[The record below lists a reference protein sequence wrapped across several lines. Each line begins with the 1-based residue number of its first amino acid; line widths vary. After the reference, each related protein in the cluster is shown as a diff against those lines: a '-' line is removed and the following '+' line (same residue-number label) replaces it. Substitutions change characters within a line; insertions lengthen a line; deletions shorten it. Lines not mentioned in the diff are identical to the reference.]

1 MDQNPFDPLEERLR
15 RLLRREAEEVRLGRE
30 RSAEIVAAAL
40 RRRRRARWKK
50 GLVAAAA
57 AFVLLF
63 GALLSIFP
71 QFRAWAEMHIM
82 HPMLAFT
89 YRYVR
94 VEDSG
99 IGYLVMEKRGERGKA
114 PERVKSA
121 EDLLHD
127 LESGEGKILKKER
140 WLENPTPDSLAQ
152 AEAQLGFPVR
162 LPSRLPSG
170 WSLLALDWARDE
182 VSGRGR
188 AMLTFGPRSGDPQ
201 LRLFITNY
209 PPLAGEQRPEG
220 EEVQK
225 TEVNG
230 KVAYLVR
237 VPRSRVGADGEA
249 VPALPM
255 NVLEWKFGEA
265 FYILTDLEG
274 AFSPEELGEIA
285 ASVR

>member
-30 RSAEIVAAAL
+30 RAAEIVVAAL
-40 RRRRRARWKK
+40 QRRRRARWKK

-99 IGYLVMEKRGERGKA
+99 IGYLVMEKRGEWGKA
-114 PERVKSA
+114 SERVEST
-121 EDLLHD
+121 DTLLHD
-127 LESGEGKILKKER
+127 LESGGGKILKKER
-140 WLENPTPDSLAQ
+140 WLETPTPDNLAQ

-162 LPSRLPSG
+162 SPTRLPPG
-170 WSLLALDWARDE
+170 WSLLALDWARNE
-182 VSGRGR
+182 ISGRGH

-209 PPLAGEQRPEG
+209 SPLAGEQRPEG

-237 VPRSRVGADGEA
+237 VPRSRVGADGKV
-249 VPALPM
+249 VPVPPM
-255 NVLEWKFGEA
+255 NVLEWEFGGV
-265 FYILTDLEG
+265 FFTLIDLEG
-274 AFSPEELGEIA
+274 AFSPEELREIA
-285 ASVR
+285 ASVK